1 MNHSLPRRSGL
12 SRTAIQASMLTAAA
26 IHAHAQPIEQ
36 IEYSIVWDKPVLMP
50 GEVQTG
56 HVWLK
61 ASPDIGSVVQWN
73 TSPGTGQPATLMAI
87 ASSFI
92 EIQNIANGL
101 TGEIIQIWLDSGWD
115 SGGAG
120 MPPDPNGNWKTNFGQ
135 FGKPVN
141 QNPNTNAAVSPY
153 HFVWDP
159 TGDYTPRE
167 VTYGINPTS
176 GKVYLEVPGLS
187 AWVGEN
193 AVKLGSQASFQV
205 VPAPPSFMLILLG
218 CGALGARRRA

>member
-1 MNHSLPRRSGL
+1 MNCLHRACALF
-12 SRTAIQASMLTAAA
+12 ASTIGVSMSAV
-26 IHAHAQPIEQ
+26 AQTIEQ
-36 IEYSIVWDKPVLMP
+36 IEYSIVWDKPVLNA

-61 ASPDIGSVVQWN
+61 VTPDIGAAVQWN
-73 TSPGTGQPATLMAI
+73 TMPGTGQAATLMAI

-92 EIQNIANGL
+92 EILNISNGL
-101 TGEIIQIWLDSGWD
+101 SGEVTQSWLDSGWN

-120 MPPDPNGNWKTNFGQ
+120 MPPDANGNWKTNFGQ

-141 QNPNTNAAVSPY
+141 QSPNTNAAVSPY

-159 TGDYTPRE
+159 KGNYTPRE

-176 GKVYLEVPGLS
+176 GKVYLEVPGL
-187 AWVGEN
+187 AVWVGEN
-193 AVKLGSQASFQV
+193 AVKIGSQSSFQI
-205 VPAPPSFMLILLG
+205 VPGPGSVALLAG
-218 CGALGARRRA
+218 FVPLLARRARRAR